1 MKILPSLI
9 AAAVATGL
17 VVILNSKLLLP
28 APLGKLLSPQHGI
41 WQNAENDEND
51 FSAQLKFPQL
61 TGKVDVYLDER
72 LVPHVFAEQENDVYF
87 VQGFLHAKFRLWQ
100 MELQTHAAA
109 GRASEIVG
117 AKALNHDREF
127 RRLGMGYA
135 AAIALKEMEK
145 DPETKASCDA
155 YTAGV
160 NAYINSIKESQLPLE
175 YKLIGYVPEPWSNL
189 KSALFL
195 KYMSYDLSGKDD
207 DFEMTNAKNY
217 FSKEDFDLLYPQ
229 KQDSLDPIIPKGTV
243 YAAPKVVTK
252 APLNVDSLYLDNK
265 ELLALERQQ
274 PDRSNGSNNWAV
286 SGKKTKSGA
295 PILCNDPHLGLNL
308 PSLWFE
314 MQLSTPSFSA
324 YGATFPGA
332 PSVIIGFNE
341 HCAFGFT
348 NGGRD
353 VKDYYKIKFKDDTRK
368 EYWFNNEW
376 KQTEFRI
383 ENIAIKDSANYLD
396 TVAYTVFG
404 PVMYDKSFS
413 GSRAPNTNCYA
424 LRWTA
429 HDPSNEL
436 KIFNQLNHA
445 KNYADYSV
453 AALNLKNPGQNCAF
467 ACKDG
472 DIAIRTQGNWPA
484 KWKGQGDFV
493 MPGTDSSFMWQGM
506 IPMDE
511 TPMQYNPER
520 GFISSANQ
528 KPADSTYP
536 YSLGRNYPPYR
547 GLIINRKL
555 AAMENVT
562 IEDMMAL
569 QTNNYDV
576 FAEAARPVFLK
587 NMKLDELDA
596 DEKKYFEILKSWDL
610 NNEVAA
616 KGPTVFDITWDYF
629 EKVVYDD
636 EYAKAPKIM
645 LRPFE
650 SSLLDG
656 ILRDSA
662 YKFLDNIETTQKENL
677 ADDVT
682 TAFKKAV
689 VDLKKAEAAGKLE
702 WAKYKGT
709 RVTHLTKLSPFT
721 RMDLPIGGGK
731 HCINA
736 TRDDHGPSWRMIVQL
751 SPQTEAY
758 GVYPGGQSGNPGS
771 KFYDNFINQWVQG
784 KYYALWL
791 MTKEETNSNKVK
803 WTMSFAK
810 G

>member
-1 MKILPSLI
+1 
-9 AAAVATGL
+9 
-17 VVILNSKLLLP
+17 
-28 APLGKLLSPQHGI
+28 
-41 WQNAENDEND
+41 
-51 FSAQLKFPQL
+51 
-61 TGKVDVYLDER
+61 
-72 LVPHVFAEQENDVYF
+72 
-87 VQGFLHAKFRLWQ
+87 
-100 MELQTHAAA
+100 
-109 GRASEIVG
+109 
-117 AKALNHDREF
+117 
-127 RRLGMGYA
+127 
-135 AAIALKEMEK
+135 
-145 DPETKASCDA
+145 
-155 YTAGV
+155 
-160 NAYINSIKESQLPLE
+160 
-175 YKLIGYVPEPWSNL
+175 
-189 KSALFL
+189 
-195 KYMSYDLSGKDD
+195 
-207 DFEMTNAKNY
+207 
-217 FSKEDFDLLYPQ
+217 
-229 KQDSLDPIIPKGTV
+229 
-243 YAAPKVVTK
+243 
-252 APLNVDSLYLDNK
+252 
-265 ELLALERQQ
+265 
-274 PDRSNGSNNWAV
+274 
-286 SGKKTKSGA
+286 
-295 PILCNDPHLGLNL
+295 
-308 PSLWFE
+308 
-314 MQLSTPSFSA
+314 
-324 YGATFPGA
+324 
-332 PSVIIGFNE
+332 
-341 HCAFGFT
+341 
-348 NGGRD
+348 
-353 VKDYYKIKFKDDTRK
+353 
-368 EYWFNNEW
+368 
-376 KQTEFRI
+376 
-383 ENIAIKDSANYLD
+383 
-396 TVAYTVFG
+396 
-404 PVMYDKSFS
+404 
-413 GSRAPNTNCYA
+413 
-424 LRWTA
+424 
-429 HDPSNEL
+429 
-436 KIFNQLNHA
+436 
-445 KNYADYSV
+445 
-453 AALNLKNPGQNCAF
+453 
-467 ACKDG
+467 
-472 DIAIRTQGNWPA
+472 
-484 KWKGQGDFV
+484 
-493 MPGTDSSFMWQGM
+493 
-506 IPMDE
+506 
-511 TPMQYNPER
+511 MQYNPER

-536 YSLGRNYPPYR
+536 YYLGRNYPPYR

-616 KGPTVFDITWDYF
+616 IGPTVFDITWDYF

-682 TAFKKAV
+682 AAFKKAV
-689 VDLKKAEAAGKLE
+689 VDLKKTEAAGKLE

-751 SPQTEAY
+751 SAQTEAY